1 MTRTV
6 QYYRSQYKR
15 KEKSPKRLR
24 RDRERN
30 KRLLLIVLLCVF
42 LSLWGHN
49 VYNWLGNSQWFHIKN
64 IDVSGL
70 KYLNKNEIVKILD
83 LPENTNLFNLNVH
96 ILEQRLREHPRL
108 KTIKVKKQLFNTL
121 TITIEERLPYALI
134 NLNSLYEIDEEGVLL
149 PPVRYGV
156 QPDLPIITGIE
167 TEEIRLGEPLEA
179 DKLDLALDLTK
190 RLRLLNQPLIEQIS
204 EIHITN
210 SNEIILCT
218 LHEGIQIRLNNIEEP
233 KLIYLRGVLDDIKK
247 RQVKITSLDLRFDN
261 QVIASPNP
269 IAELGIRK

>member
-1 MTRTV
+1 M
-6 QYYRSQYKR
+6 
-15 KEKSPKRLR
+15 
-24 RDRERN
+24 
-30 KRLLLIVLLCVF
+30 
-42 LSLWGHN
+42 
-49 VYNWLGNSQWFHIKN
+49 
-64 IDVSGL
+64 
-70 KYLNKNEIVKILD
+70 
-83 LPENTNLFNLNVH
+83 
-96 ILEQRLREHPRL
+96 
-108 KTIKVKKQLFNTL
+108 
-121 TITIEERLPYALI
+121 PYALI

-210 SNEIILCT
+210 SNEIILYT